1 MNQGFIRRLG
11 VRYPIV
17 LAPMGGGASTPQ
29 LVAAVSNA
37 GGLGIIGAPY
47 LPAAQIAAFVRAC
60 GRA

>member
-17 LAPMGGGASTPQ
+17 LAPMGGASTPQ

-60 GRA
+60 GGA